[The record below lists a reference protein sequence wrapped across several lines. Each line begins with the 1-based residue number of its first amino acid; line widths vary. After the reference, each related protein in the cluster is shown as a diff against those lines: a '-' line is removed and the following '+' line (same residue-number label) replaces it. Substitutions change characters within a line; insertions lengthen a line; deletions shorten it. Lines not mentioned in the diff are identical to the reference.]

1 MVARWFGPL
10 AAATAFVPLLAHL
23 VLGDAERAWLV
34 AKAYFAVLWLALL
47 GLADV
52 APR

>member
-1 MVARWFGPL
+1 
-10 AAATAFVPLLAHL
+10 VPLLAHL
-23 VLGDAERAWLV
+23 VLRDAERAWLV

-47 GLADV
+47 AFTDG